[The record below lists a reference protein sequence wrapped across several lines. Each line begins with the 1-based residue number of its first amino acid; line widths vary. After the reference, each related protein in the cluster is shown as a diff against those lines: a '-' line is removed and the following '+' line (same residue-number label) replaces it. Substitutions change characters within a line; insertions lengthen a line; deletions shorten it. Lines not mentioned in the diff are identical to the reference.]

1 MTTIDLPLEGTPVDL
16 PVIDDA
22 GNIVIEALRND
33 PVQLWT
39 AADSA
44 AFDQYTAAWRNYLQA
59 DFPPQ
64 VDAAFE
70 AAISPI
76 QTSIDD
82 GVITPAQGNAFLR
95 WLNYNKG
102 VTSIPND
109 ANVTATMQ
117 SYLSSWI
124 IEQSGL
130 SPTTPAPAP
139 APAPRPIQPVEPAPP
154 IAPNPPAP
162 APLSTPTKGQ
172 ATTVKASAG
181 ITSST
186 VTGTLQ
192 EGTSAPQVSAAL
204 AVTAVNT
211 LQVVARVVD
220 DMLPGMAP
228 GQVPEALTQLNQAAH
243 VLENQLAI
251 LRATTTGHAKGSLS
265 SQITTLQG
273 LVRAIDAEISTLQ
286 DQMAEKASSA
296 LEDGLSATQI
306 EIDTLGLAV
315 GTITGTTIPAL
326 ASRLG
331 TAEQEVASVADT
343 VTNKVQP
350 ELAGVKSQADTL
362 ATELSGT
369 DKECLDKLCDAEG
382 NVTDPIQEGGAT
394 PSQLKQLSNMLGK
407 LFEWGALITLVDGI
421 FSIFDSRAAVQGVV
435 SDTETIAAWAV
446 SAASY
451 VESDS
456 IWRGPL

>member
-109 ANVTATMQ
+109 GNVTSSMQ
-117 SYLSSWI
+117 SYLSAWI

-130 SPTTPAPAP
+130 SPKPVTTPPPPAPAP
-139 APAPRPIQPVEPAPP
+139 ITPVEPAPTL
-154 IAPNPPAP
+154 APNPPAP
-162 APLSTPTKGQ
+162 APLPSPSHGQ
-172 ATTVKASAG
+172 TTTVAASAG

-186 VTGTLQ
+186 VTGTLS

-211 LQVVARVVD
+211 LQVVAKVVD
-220 DMLPGMAP
+220 QMLPGMAP
-228 GQVPEALTQLNQAAH
+228 GQVPEALAQLNQAAH

-286 DQMAEKASSA
+286 DQMAEKADSA

-326 ASRLG
+326 ANRLG
-331 TAEQEVASVADT
+331 TAEQEVAAVSDT

-350 ELAGVKSQADTL
+350 ELNGVKNQADTL
-362 ATELSGT
+362 TTELSGT

-394 PSQLKQLSNMLGK
+394 PSLLKGLGNLLSKG
-407 LFEWGALITLVDGI
+407 FELGALIALADGI
-421 FSIFDSRAAVQGVV
+421 FSIFDAKAAVQGVV
-435 SDTETIAAWAV
+435 SDTEVIAAWAT

-451 VESDS
+451 IESS
-456 IWRGPL
+456 QEWRGPL